1 MDFERIAEEKRD
13 DEVDSPLLVHSEVS
27 RVIAAQEA
35 ERKRISRELHDG
47 IAQELLGVSFV
58 LKRLEPHLGDDAE
71 ARQLFAEAN
80 NDIDR
85 ILDELHNISVEL
97 RPSALDHLGFIPA
110 LRSQAAVF
118 EKTYG
123 AEIGFEGNLSRKRFD
138 PALET
143 QAYRICQEAVL
154 NACKY
159 SGADKVHVTLEDADG
174 WLHATVVD
182 HGCGFDV
189 EHPEVVRVVLADDH
203 EVVRAGFKM
212 ILEQDA
218 EIKVVAEAADG
229 TQAYTIVSRERPDIL
244 LMDISM
250 PPGQSG
256 LVACEKIARDFP
268 GTRIVILTMFAEPE
282 YLFYTLRGGAAGY
295 VLKNSTSEELLSA
308 VHAVAGGGSYIH
320 PKMAALLT
328 KQLVGAGEEEDR
340 SYQQLSNRELEILQ
354 LLAKGYTNKEI
365 SEQVYLSVKTV
376 EAHRSK
382 IYKKLG
388 FKTRAD
394 LVSYALEH
402 KLLDV

>member
-1 MDFERIAEEKRD
+1 MI
-13 DEVDSPLLVHSEVS
+13 
-27 RVIAAQEA
+27 
-35 ERKRISRELHDG
+35 
-47 IAQELLGVSFV
+47 
-58 LKRLEPHLGDDAE
+58 
-71 ARQLFAEAN
+71 
-80 NDIDR
+80 
-85 ILDELHNISVEL
+85 
-97 RPSALDHLGFIPA
+97 
-110 LRSQAAVF
+110 
-118 EKTYG
+118 
-123 AEIGFEGNLSRKRFD
+123 
-138 PALET
+138 
-143 QAYRICQEAVL
+143 
-154 NACKY
+154 
-159 SGADKVHVTLEDADG
+159 
-174 WLHATVVD
+174 
-182 HGCGFDV
+182 
-189 EHPEVVRVVLADDH
+189 RVVLADDH

-282 YLFYTLRGGAAGY
+282 YLFYTLRGGASGY
-295 VLKNSTSEELLSA
+295 VLKNSTSEELVAA
-308 VHAVAGGGSYIH
+308 VRAVVGGGSYIH

-328 KQLVGAGEEEDR
+328 KQLVGSGEEEDR

>member
-1 MDFERIAEEKRD
+1 MI
-13 DEVDSPLLVHSEVS
+13 
-27 RVIAAQEA
+27 
-35 ERKRISRELHDG
+35 
-47 IAQELLGVSFV
+47 
-58 LKRLEPHLGDDAE
+58 
-71 ARQLFAEAN
+71 
-80 NDIDR
+80 
-85 ILDELHNISVEL
+85 
-97 RPSALDHLGFIPA
+97 
-110 LRSQAAVF
+110 
-118 EKTYG
+118 
-123 AEIGFEGNLSRKRFD
+123 
-138 PALET
+138 
-143 QAYRICQEAVL
+143 
-154 NACKY
+154 
-159 SGADKVHVTLEDADG
+159 
-174 WLHATVVD
+174 
-182 HGCGFDV
+182 
-189 EHPEVVRVVLADDH
+189 RVVLADDH

-282 YLFYTLRGGAAGY
+282 YLFYTLRG
-295 VLKNSTSEELLSA
+295 
-308 VHAVAGGGSYIH
+308 YIH